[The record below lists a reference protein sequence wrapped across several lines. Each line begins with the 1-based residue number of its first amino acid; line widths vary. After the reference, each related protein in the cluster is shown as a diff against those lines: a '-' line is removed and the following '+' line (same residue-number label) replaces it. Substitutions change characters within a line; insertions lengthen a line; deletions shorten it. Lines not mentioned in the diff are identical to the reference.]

1 MTILNLFFSENL
13 LLTSLLII
21 MLSWLL
27 SRGNWLYFYLLLP
40 LIGLS
45 LAIWHIFPEVI
56 KLVQDNE
63 FITGFIVNKLF
74 LPTLL
79 FTAAFGLETQHLRRY
94 LVPIVCIGLGG
105 MGLGVGILQYGL
117 SAFWQSLNPMAIF
130 MLALVLSVSDSAI
143 ALKNLRQVSFSPRF
157 QHLLAGE
164 SLLHSAFAI
173 VAINTLFQ
181 YGIHAPLNELS
192 SELAWQIAGGMIGG
206 WGLASLAAIFSK
218 QLPQH
223 PFFSISLILLLLY
236 GSAWFAEA
244 IQLSSSFAVISVG
257 LHLSTWEHN
266 RLDPATKRYIH
277 LQLRYISQVITALLF
292 LVAGLQVNVLLVI
305 DLFPISV
312 SILAATWIIRGLL
325 LSLLLP
331 LLQGLPPYVRYAPQ
345 YRPVLIWSGIHGV
358 VPLAIVSSFAELSYF
373 PQLLAISLSV
383 SYLSLLI
390 QGVSLPT
397 LLAWQKLNQPSLID
411 KMAILESQLTA
422 KQQVLQAI
430 PQLQQGGL
438 FSTRIA
444 ERQRQRCENALR
456 IQQLELAELWQSVPN
471 SETAQCLLFIQTFA
485 TEKAFYHDMFL
496 YGQLSEAA
504 YRNLSYSVAL
514 QIDGLQH
521 EGKLPRV
528 TLHSPEYE
536 RFQQACLNLLQP
548 IPLIKQGVAVWRE
561 RETAREYQEAWGRH
575 QGNLR
580 VMARL
585 EEIAAVNVARPEVVE
600 KVRSNYRRWQDSAR
614 ARLDSTTEQFAEF
627 VSAMQEQVA
636 TRLVLHAE
644 YEAISA
650 QVQRGILSP
659 TLAHPLLK
667 TLQQQLQ
674 STQQTIVPPHLSVLD
689 LLQSLQGFKQLSRE
703 VCAQITQ
710 QLCCRK
716 LRSGQYLCA
725 QGDLTHSLYLVTRGV
740 IRISHTQLDYGTLM
754 AGDYFGEDALLR
766 PCVSTV
772 SYRAVTAVT
781 VYELQGTVFSHLL
794 QEHPVLRVWQHG
806 TVV

>member
-1 MTILNLFFSENL
+1 
-13 LLTSLLII
+13 
-21 MLSWLL
+21 
-27 SRGNWLYFYLLLP
+27 
-40 LIGLS
+40 
-45 LAIWHIFPEVI
+45 
-56 KLVQDNE
+56 
-63 FITGFIVNKLF
+63 
-74 LPTLL
+74 
-79 FTAAFGLETQHLRRY
+79 
-94 LVPIVCIGLGG
+94 
-105 MGLGVGILQYGL
+105 
-117 SAFWQSLNPMAIF
+117 
-130 MLALVLSVSDSAI
+130 
-143 ALKNLRQVSFSPRF
+143 
-157 QHLLAGE
+157 
-164 SLLHSAFAI
+164 
-173 VAINTLFQ
+173 
-181 YGIHAPLNELS
+181 
-192 SELAWQIAGGMIGG
+192 
-206 WGLASLAAIFSK
+206 
-218 QLPQH
+218 
-223 PFFSISLILLLLY
+223 
-236 GSAWFAEA
+236 
-244 IQLSSSFAVISVG
+244 
-257 LHLSTWEHN
+257 
-266 RLDPATKRYIH
+266 
-277 LQLRYISQVITALLF
+277 
-292 LVAGLQVNVLLVI
+292 
-305 DLFPISV
+305 
-312 SILAATWIIRGLL
+312 
-325 LSLLLP
+325 
-331 LLQGLPPYVRYAPQ
+331 
-345 YRPVLIWSGIHGV
+345 
-358 VPLAIVSSFAELSYF
+358 
-373 PQLLAISLSV
+373 
-383 SYLSLLI
+383 
-390 QGVSLPT
+390 
-397 LLAWQKLNQPSLID
+397 
-411 KMAILESQLTA
+411 
-422 KQQVLQAI
+422 
-430 PQLQQGGL
+430 
-438 FSTRIA
+438 
-444 ERQRQRCENALR
+444 
-456 IQQLELAELWQSVPN
+456 
-471 SETAQCLLFIQTFA
+471 
-485 TEKAFYHDMFL
+485 
-496 YGQLSEAA
+496 
-504 YRNLSYSVAL
+504 
-514 QIDGLQH
+514 
-521 EGKLPRV
+521 
-528 TLHSPEYE
+528 
-536 RFQQACLNLLQP
+536 
-548 IPLIKQGVAVWRE
+548 VWRE